1 MCNSICSINIS
12 TVWLSEC
19 DVSVHYLVFLFLLN
33 IVLQCT
39 EVKLFVLWET
49 TLTHMRYFFLYA
61 FTSFCGLP
69 RKRFVLRWNFGGI
82 SFSDPSPLS
91 DQMFREG
98 NLTSSPLAF
107 LSVIRRVGMLFLVVT
122 KACFFYALPNPL
134 VDQLNMDV
142 CSRILDFILISYMWS
157 YWRHSVWMA
166 AWPTPVA

>member
-1 MCNSICSINIS
+1 MERMLVFTYLCATQSVPINIS
-12 TVWLSEC
+12 TVWLSEW
-19 DVSVHYLVFLFLLN
+19 DVSVHYLVFLFLLH

-61 FTSFCGLP
+61 FTSFCGLL
-69 RKRFVLRWNFGGI
+69 RKIFVLRWNFGGI

-122 KACFFYALPNPL
+122 KACFVWCTAKST
-134 VDQLNMDV
+134 
-142 CSRILDFILISYMWS
+142 CWS
-157 YWRHSVWMA
+157 VEYGCLF
-166 AWPTPVA
+166 